1 MSNSVKI
8 VPHLALYL
16 YHRNLNCTNQ
26 TYDFEI
32 GMILNDE
39 YKSDP

>member
-1 MSNSVKI
+1 MSSLKKI
-8 VPHLALYL
+8 VSHLALYM

-32 GMILNDE
+32 GMTLND
-39 YKSDP
+39 